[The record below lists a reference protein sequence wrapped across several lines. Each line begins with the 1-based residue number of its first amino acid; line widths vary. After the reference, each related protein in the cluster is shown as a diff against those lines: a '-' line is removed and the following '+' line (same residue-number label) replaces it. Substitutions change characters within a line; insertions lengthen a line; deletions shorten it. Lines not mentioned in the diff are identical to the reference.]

1 MAFLASDDG
10 RQCAAKALTMSVQ
23 RQQRLEGVLRRIQGE
38 YIEMPGLRLTVV
50 QAQRLWGLD
59 RAMCDAVLGSLVD
72 TRFLSRNADGTYARS
87 SDARAARNR
96 TRNGN

>member
-1 MAFLASDDG
+1 MAFLPSGDG

-23 RQQRLEGVLRRIQGE
+23 QQRLEDVLRRIQGE

-50 QAQRLWGLD
+50 QAQRLWGLN
-59 RAMCDAVLGSLVD
+59 RAVCDAVLSTLVD

-96 TRNGN
+96 TRNEN

>member
-1 MAFLASDDG
+1 MAFLPTGDG
-10 RQCAAKALTMSVQ
+10 RQCAAIALTMSVPK
-23 RQQRLEGVLRRIQGE
+23 QQRLEDVLQRIQGE

-59 RAMCDAVLGSLVD
+59 RAVCDAVLWTLVD
-72 TRFLSRNADGTYARS
+72 TGFLSRNADGTYARS
-87 SDARAARNR
+87 SDARAARHK